1 MKDIFVL
8 ADKKEYYT
16 QFYSYLSSQPFHF
29 SWASRVDETIK
40 LLSIEKPAYIFLVTQ
55 NLEIMTDWITILKNG
70 NYQIPF
76 ICFTSRILPE
86 ERKMLW
92 EQDALNVIQLPIHK
106 AELEKILK
114 FLLLSNELNENNGS
128 GKELEGSL
136 EEMNLI
142 DLIQTIQ
149 DEKRTC
155 KVILDK
161 GTLKGEVEFNKGK
174 VVNARYNNENPVLA
188 IKIMSHWMKGRFYI
202 HSSKRS
208 FSKRVKLPN
217 QKLILECL
225 DHINKQNELMNRLK
239 FREELLFAKPDL
251 SFEDIAPFER
261 NNLLKFKNGYTIK
274 ELVDGYG
281 GDGIVLLQH
290 VSKWLRTKSLL
301 KNSEYEKRLKDV
313 QDIEGMSGFKKMMNK
328 IMGTPDDD
336 LVEAALQGNVLS
348 VEEEVLKNVNK
359 KDQLF
364 NNNELLN
371 NFLTSLEDS
380 GA

>member
-55 NLEIMTDWITILKNG
+55 NMEMMTDWITILKNG
-70 NYQIPF
+70 NYKVPF

-92 EQDALNVIQLPIHK
+92 EQNALSVIQLPIHK
-106 AELEKILK
+106 AELQKILK
-114 FLLLSNELNENNGS
+114 FLLLNDEHKESNGS
-128 GKELEGSL
+128 AGELEGRL
-136 EEMNLI
+136 EEINLI
-142 DLIQTIQ
+142 DLIQIMQ

-155 KVILDK
+155 KVFLEK
-161 GTLKGEVEFNKGK
+161 NAFKGEVEFNKGK
-174 VVNARYNNENPVLA
+174 VVNARYNGENPILA

-202 HSSKRS
+202 QPSKRS
-208 FSKRVKLPN
+208 FSKRVKLSN
-217 QKLILECL
+217 QQLILECL
-225 DHINKQNELMNRLK
+225 DHINKQNELMNSIKL
-239 FREELLFAKPDL
+239 REELLFAKPDL

-274 ELVDGYG
+274 ELVDSYG

-290 VSKWLRTKSLL
+290 VTRWLRSKSLL
-301 KNSEYEKRLKDV
+301 TNVEYEKRLKEV

-328 IMGTPDDD
+328 IMGTPDDE
-336 LVEAALQGNVLS
+336 LVEAVVQGDTLS
-348 VEEEVLKNVNK
+348 VEEEVLQNVNQK
-359 KDQLF
+359 EQLF
-364 NNNELLN
+364 NNKELLN
-371 NFLTSLEDS
+371 SFLSSLE
-380 GA
+380 G